1 MNKKIFK
8 EIPYY
13 IGNIVL
19 VFIILLA
26 YGISYLENLI
36 NLTTYIE
43 ISFFCVI
50 TMFIC
55 SILDKL
61 DKILEELRKIT
72 EGEKG
77 NESK

>member
-50 TMFIC
+50 IMFIC

-72 EGEKG
+72 EGEEG
-77 NESK
+77 NE